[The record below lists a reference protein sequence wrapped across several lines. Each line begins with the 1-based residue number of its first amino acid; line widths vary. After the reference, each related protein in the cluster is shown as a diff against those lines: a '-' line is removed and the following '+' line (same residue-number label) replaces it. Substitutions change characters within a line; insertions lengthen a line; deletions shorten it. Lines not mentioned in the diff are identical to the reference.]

1 MNKKEFYVIKDKDT
15 TLYTILGFSC
25 KDGYGE
31 VFIRDRNSTTYAFRG
46 FNRQKTLKKA
56 KKQFNSLI

>member
-15 TLYTILGFSC
+15 VRYTIMGFNC

-31 VFIRDRNSTTYAFRG
+31 IFIRDKNSTTYAFRG
-46 FNRQKTLKKA
+46 FNRQKTLKEA
-56 KKQFNSLI
+56 KKQIDSLT